1 MVASTETSNMSL
13 DCNRSGGKGP
23 DGLIITDMT
32 LRFLSMIL
40 LAAGLASAETFSGT
54 VVDVMCK
61 GKDLA
66 GHTRSCAVDCAKS
79 GFGLVQADGKFLK
92 FDESGNARTLSM
104 LKKSSKEKDL
114 KVKVTGTLD
123 GEVIKVQAVELLP

>member
-1 MVASTETSNMSL
+1 MKLRLFSL
-13 DCNRSGGKGP
+13 
-23 DGLIITDMT
+23 T
-32 LRFLSMIL
+32 L

-66 GHTRSCAVDCAKS
+66 GHTRSCALDCAKS

-92 FDESGNARTLSM
+92 FDEGGNARTLSM

-114 KVKVTGTLD
+114 KVKVTGTVD
-123 GEVIKVQAVELLP
+123 GDVIKVQAVELLP

>member
-1 MVASTETSNMSL
+1 MNLRLLS
-13 DCNRSGGKGP
+13 
-23 DGLIITDMT
+23 IIV
-32 LRFLSMIL
+32 
-40 LAAGLASAETFSGT
+40 LAAALASAETFSGT

-66 GHTRSCAVDCAKS
+66 GHTRSCALDCAKS

-92 FDESGNARTLSM
+92 FDESGNARTLTM

-114 KVKVTGTLD
+114 KVKVSGTLD
-123 GEVIKVQAVELLP
+123 GDVIKVQSVELLP

>member
-1 MVASTETSNMSL
+1 MANMKLRVISL
-13 DCNRSGGKGP
+13 S
-23 DGLIITDMT
+23 
-32 LRFLSMIL
+32 L

-114 KVKVTGTLD
+114 KVKVTGTAD
-123 GEVIKVQAVELLP
+123 GDVIKVQAVELLP

>member
-1 MVASTETSNMSL
+1 MRLLALT
-13 DCNRSGGKGP
+13 
-23 DGLIITDMT
+23 
-32 LRFLSMIL
+32 L
-40 LAAGLASAETFSGT
+40 LAAGFAAAETFSGT

-66 GHTRSCAVDCAKS
+66 GHTRSCALDCAKS
-79 GFGLVQADGKFLK
+79 GFGLVEADGKFLK

-123 GEVIKVQAVELLP
+123 GDVIKVKAVELLP

>member
-1 MVASTETSNMSL
+1 M
-13 DCNRSGGKGP
+13 K
-23 DGLIITDMT
+23 
-32 LRFLSMIL
+32 LRLFSMAF

-61 GKDLA
+61 NKDLA

-92 FDESGNARTLSM
+92 FDESGNARTFSM

-114 KVKVTGTLD
+114 KIKVTGTLD

>member
-1 MVASTETSNMSL
+1 MQYKPPIGIVQGYIMVFMKL
-13 DCNRSGGKGP
+13 RLFYL
-23 DGLIITDMT
+23 GLM
-32 LRFLSMIL
+32 
-40 LAAGLASAETFSGT
+40 AAAVASAETFSGT

-66 GHTRSCAVDCAKS
+66 GHTRSCALDCAKS

-92 FDESGNARTLSM
+92 FDESGNARTLSL
-104 LKKSSKEKDL
+104 LKKSAKDKDL
-114 KVKVTGTLD
+114 KMKVTGTLD